1 MKELKIINMK
11 YTWSMLL
18 FMAMVFVGCYFDNEE
33 DLYPFG
39 NCNTSDVTYIG
50 DVLPVMQSKCYQC
63 HDSSTNFG
71 QVNLD
76 SYESVR
82 QFALNGRLFGA
93 INHENGFSP
102 MPKNAAKL
110 ADCDVQ
116 KIAVWIDQGAL
127 NN

>member
-1 MKELKIINMK
+1 MKQATVI
-11 YTWSMLL
+11 LL
-18 FMAMVFVGCYFDNEE
+18 FIASSFAGCYFDNEE

-39 NCNTSDVTYIG
+39 NCNTTAITYLIDVQ
-50 DVLPVMQSKCYQC
+50 PVIQSKCYQC

-76 SYESVR
+76 SYQSVR

-110 ADCDVQ
+110 ADCDIQ
-116 KIAVWIDQGAL
+116 KIAVWINEGAL